1 MYRAFYGLREKPFNL
16 TPDPRFLYLSDK
28 HKEAFAHLLYGI
40 RSRSGF
46 VMVTGE
52 IGTGKTTIC
61 RNLLNQLDEDTE
73 LAFIF
78 NPMLSPLEL
87 LKKIASEFGVDTKGA
102 NTLELTEELN
112 QYLLEAAAMGKNCV
126 LLIDEAQNLDPQVLE
141 QIRLLSNLETE
152 TEKLLQIVLIGQP
165 ELAEKLALHELRQLN
180 QRITARYHL
189 KPLSEKEVMQYV
201 AYRLHVAGGRRKV
214 KFARSAVRA
223 VYKISGGTPRVIN
236 ALCDRALLVGF
247 TKEVHT
253 ISASIVQRAYREIR
267 GDDIFSQ
274 RGARNS
280 LGRLLWNPITAITIA
295 LIIAIVFANSTVL
308 RQRTQGYLNWLAAK
322 LPEAAPVPVTP
333 PVAPTPIDVAVTPTT
348 ADASPLEARE
358 EVLAEAPSPGGP
370 ATTPVTAPP
379 SDPLPNSLFDAT
391 DAASNKAALH
401 NMLET
406 WNKTATGTIP
416 TALEPDL
423 LTSFARDH
431 GLSIEFLR
439 PAVDQLLALDLPAL
453 VQLKKGDAIRSAL
466 LRGVTGDTLT
476 LTSQDTTWT
485 MDRGRFRAAY
495 TGDAIVMWDDP
506 APTASALLPGAR
518 NGNVRKLRTQLAALG
533 RIPAP
538 DNNDTYD
545 GTVSKAIARIQA
557 ETSLEVD
564 GIAGKQVRM
573 VLQSWSNSPGTPNL
587 GSPIPRI
594 ATDAVIAEAPPAP
607 APETPSAPSPPTA
620 AEPLVPAAGSTDEQD
635 VTTTSPPAP
644 TAAPDTDKLAAKT
657 DATPESVS
665 PDTPEEATV
674 PESAPEASPEEAQ
687 PGSAAITETPAPE
700 SRPEP
705 VTLTN
710 VGAPAE
716 NSAEEA
722 ETTPD
727 STTSTPDTTEESP
740 APEAAVLPG
749 QDPANSGPPADTE
762 TAAST
767 GPQLT
772 VVELTDPGTAP
783 IEVPTEA
790 PAEAPSEVPSEVPA
804 ETPEETPAAD

>member
-247 TKEVHT
+247 TKEAHT
-253 ISASIVQRAYREIR
+253 ITASIVQRAYREIR

-333 PVAPTPIDVAVTPTT
+333 PAAPTPIDVAVTPAT
-348 ADASPLEARE
+348 ADASPPEARE
-358 EVLAEAPSPGGP
+358 EVLAEVPSPGGP
-370 ATTPVTAPP
+370 AATPVTAPP
-379 SDPLPNSLFDAT
+379 SDPLPNSLFDGT
-391 DAASNKAALH
+391 DAASNEAALH
-401 NMLET
+401 SMLET

-607 APETPSAPSPPTA
+607 APATPTAPSPTTA
-620 AEPLVPAAGSTDEQD
+620 SEPLVPAAGSTDEQD

-674 PESAPEASPEEAQ
+674 PEAAPEAQ

-727 STTSTPDTTEESP
+727 STTSTPDSTEESP
-740 APEAAVLPG
+740 APEAAVLPA
-749 QDPANSGPPADTE
+749 QDPTNSGPPADTE
-762 TAAST
+762 NPAST

-790 PAEAPSEVPSEVPA
+790 PAEAPSEVPA